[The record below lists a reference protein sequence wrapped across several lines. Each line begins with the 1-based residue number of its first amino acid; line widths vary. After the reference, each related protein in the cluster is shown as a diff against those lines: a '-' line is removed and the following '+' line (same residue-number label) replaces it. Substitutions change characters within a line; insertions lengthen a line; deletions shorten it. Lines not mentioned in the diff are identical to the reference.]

1 MGEKSLQHSSI
12 KRPIMLTRKAHM
24 ANFYWKMLTTQ
35 SKWKAIWRDIR
46 AHRGHWPVGITTRDH
61 WYKLAVAMYRTR
73 EAGQ

>member
-1 MGEKSLQHSSI
+1 
-12 KRPIMLTRKAHM
+12 M

-46 AHRGHWPVGITTRDH
+46 AHKGQWPVGITTRNH
-61 WYKLAVAMYRTR
+61 WYKLAVAVYRTR